1 MRKEKFIL
9 NRVPY
14 ETNEPLRYRG
24 LRINN
29 VTGTT
34 RVNVAYAYKAS
45 RPKIRLM
52 IYSRETRR

>member
-1 MRKEKFIL
+1 ME
-9 NRVPY
+9 
-14 ETNEPLRYRG
+14 ETNESLRHQV

-45 RPKIRLM
+45 TPKIRLM
-52 IYSRETRR
+52 IYSRETEDDGHRD